1 MGQRLVVT
9 VKSTGEDLCKM
20 YFHWSAYTI
29 SALMEVRDMM
39 AEFPMETNSKEDAIL
54 YFIRYCEEYGGGIDG
69 GMDSKE
75 WNYITNKYPK
85 YKFKSENINR
95 NRGLIAISEDGMDE
109 MQSWS
114 EGDIYINLDEMT
126 VHNELFLYYDDIDEY
141 NRELADREDES
152 ITLDEI
158 PEVGEIGDF
167 DLEDID
173 DVIANLEDI
182 PGYVCRNGNEIY
194 ELIA

>member
-9 VKSTGEDLCKM
+9 VKNTGEDLCKM

-75 WNYITNKYPK
+75 WNYITNKYPN

-126 VHNELFLYYDDIDEY
+126 VHNELFWYYDDIDEY

-152 ITLDEI
+152 ITLDKI
-158 PEVGEIGDF
+158 PEVGEICDF

-182 PGYVCRNGNEIY
+182 PGHVCRNGNEIY

>member
-1 MGQRLVVT
+1 MFKFIIKTENVDGIVITREFDTASCFLVACESDDIDV
-9 VKSTGEDLCKM
+9 
-20 YFHWSAYTI
+20 AI
-29 SALMEVRDMM
+29 SFDDPIV
-39 AEFPMETNSKEDAIL
+39 SVS
-54 YFIRYCEEYGGGIDG
+54 YGGIDG
-69 GMDSKE
+69 GMGSKE
-75 WNYITNKYPK
+75 WNYITNKYPN

-114 EGDIYINLDEMT
+114 EGDIYIDLDEMT
-126 VHNELFLYYDDIDEY
+126 VHNELFWYYDDIDEY
-141 NRELADREDES
+141 NRELADREDEP

-173 DVIANLEDI
+173 DVIANLENITD
-182 PGYVCRNGNEIY
+182 YVCRNGNEIY

>member
-75 WNYITNKYPK
+75 WNYITNKYPN

-95 NRGLIAISEDGMDE
+95 NRGLIAISEDGMYE

>member
-29 SALMEVRDMM
+29 SALMEVRNMM

-75 WNYITNKYPK
+75 WNYITNKYPN

>member
-9 VKSTGEDLCKM
+9 VRSMGEDLCKM

-29 SALMEVRDMM
+29 PALMEVRDMM
-39 AEFPMETNSKEDAIL
+39 AEFPMETKSKDEAIL
-54 YFIRYCEEYGGGIDG
+54 YFIRYCEKNGGGISDG
-69 GMDSKE
+69 YGGKE
-75 WNYITNKYPK
+75 WNYITEKYPNE
-85 YKFKSENINR
+85 KFKVDGISR
-95 NRGLIAISEDGMDE
+95 NNGLIGISEEKMDSI
-109 MQSWS
+109 QSWS
-114 EGDIYINLDEMT
+114 EGDIIIDLDEMT
-126 VHNELFLYYDDIDEY
+126 VHNEVFWFYDGIDAY
-141 NRELADREDES
+141 NEELVDREDELA
-152 ITLDEI
+152 TLDDI

>member
-9 VKSTGEDLCKM
+9 VKSTGEDLCKI

-69 GMDSKE
+69 GMDGKE
-75 WNYITNKYPK
+75 WNYITNKYPN

-126 VHNELFLYYDDIDEY
+126 VHNELFWYYDDIDEY

-158 PEVGEIGDF
+158 PEVGEICDF

-173 DVIANLEDI
+173 DVIANLKDI
-182 PGYVCRNGNEIY
+182 PGYVCRNGNKIY

>member
-29 SALMEVRDMM
+29 SALIEVRDMM
-39 AEFPMETNSKEDAIL
+39 AEFQMETNSKEDAIL

-69 GMDSKE
+69 GMDGKE
-75 WNYITNKYPK
+75 WNYITNKYPH

-114 EGDIYINLDEMT
+114 EGDIYINLDKMT
-126 VHNELFLYYDDIDEY
+126 VHNELFWYYDDIDEY

-152 ITLDEI
+152 ITLDKI
-158 PEVGEIGDF
+158 PEVGEICDF

-182 PGYVCRNGNEIY
+182 PGHVCRNGNEIY

>member
-75 WNYITNKYPK
+75 WNYITNKYPN

-158 PEVGEIGDF
+158 PEIGEIGDF

>member
-29 SALMEVRDMM
+29 SALIEVRDMM

-75 WNYITNKYPK
+75 WNYITNKYPN

>member
-9 VKSTGEDLCKM
+9 VRSMGEDLCKM

-29 SALMEVRDMM
+29 PALMEVRDMM
-39 AEFPMETNSKEDAIL
+39 AEFPMETKSKDEVIL
-54 YFIRYCEEYGGGIDG
+54 YFIRYCEKNGGGISDG
-69 GMDSKE
+69 YGGKE
-75 WNYITNKYPK
+75 WNYITEKYPNE
-85 YKFKSENINR
+85 KFKVDGISR
-95 NRGLIAISEDGMDE
+95 NNGLIGISEEKMDSI
-109 MQSWS
+109 QSWS
-114 EGDIYINLDEMT
+114 EGDIIIALDEMT
-126 VHNELFLYYDDIDEY
+126 VHNEVFWFYDGIDAY
-141 NRELADREDES
+141 NEELVDREDELT
-152 ITLDEI
+152 TLDDI

>member
-69 GMDSKE
+69 GMGSKE
-75 WNYITNKYPK
+75 WNYITNKYPN

>member
-75 WNYITNKYPK
+75 WNYITNKYPN

-126 VHNELFLYYDDIDEY
+126 VHNELFWYYDDIDEY
-141 NRELADREDES
+141 NRELADRENES

-158 PEVGEIGDF
+158 PEVGEICDF

-182 PGYVCRNGNEIY
+182 PGHVCRNGNEIY

>member
-9 VKSTGEDLCKM
+9 IKSTGEDLCKM

-39 AEFPMETNSKEDAIL
+39 EEFPIETKSKEDAIL

-69 GMDSKE
+69 GMGSKE
-75 WNYITNKYPK
+75 WNYITNKYPN

-114 EGDIYINLDEMT
+114 EGDIYIDLDEMT
-126 VHNELFLYYDDIDEY
+126 VHNELFWYYDDIDEY
-141 NRELADREDES
+141 NRELADREDEP
-152 ITLDEI
+152 ITLDKI

-173 DVIANLEDI
+173 DVIANLENITD
-182 PGYVCRNGNEIY
+182 YVCRNGNEIY

>member
-9 VKSTGEDLCKM
+9 VKGTGEDLCKM

-39 AEFPMETNSKEDAIL
+39 AEFPMEINSKEDAIF

-75 WNYITNKYPK
+75 WNYITNKYPN

-126 VHNELFLYYDDIDEY
+126 VHNELFWYYDDIDEY
-141 NRELADREDES
+141 NRELADREDEP

-158 PEVGEIGDF
+158 PEVGEICDF

-173 DVIANLEDI
+173 DVIANLKDI

>member
-29 SALMEVRDMM
+29 SALIEVRDMM
-39 AEFPMETNSKEDAIL
+39 AEFQMETNSKEDAIL

-75 WNYITNKYPK
+75 WNYITNKYPN

-158 PEVGEIGDF
+158 PEIGEIGDF

>member
-29 SALMEVRDMM
+29 SALIEVRDMM
-39 AEFPMETNSKEDAIL
+39 AEFQMETNSKEDAIL

-69 GMDSKE
+69 GMDGKE
-75 WNYITNKYPK
+75 WNYITNKYPN

-126 VHNELFLYYDDIDEY
+126 VHNELFWYYDDIDEY

-152 ITLDEI
+152 ITLNKI
-158 PEVGEIGDF
+158 PEVGEICDF

-182 PGYVCRNGNEIY
+182 PGHVCRNGNEIY

>member
-54 YFIRYCEEYGGGIDG
+54 YFIRYCEEYGGGLDG
-69 GMDSKE
+69 GMDGKE
-75 WNYITNKYPK
+75 WNYITNKYPN

-126 VHNELFLYYDDIDEY
+126 VHNELFWYYDDIDEY

-158 PEVGEIGDF
+158 PEVGEICDF

-182 PGYVCRNGNEIY
+182 PGHVCRNGNEIY

>member
-1 MGQRLVVT
+1 
-9 VKSTGEDLCKM
+9 
-20 YFHWSAYTI
+20 
-29 SALMEVRDMM
+29 
-39 AEFPMETNSKEDAIL
+39 
-54 YFIRYCEEYGGGIDG
+54 
-69 GMDSKE
+69 
-75 WNYITNKYPK
+75 
-85 YKFKSENINR
+85 
-95 NRGLIAISEDGMDE
+95 

-141 NRELADREDES
+141 NREMADREDES

>member
-9 VKSTGEDLCKM
+9 IKSTGEDLCKM

-39 AEFPMETNSKEDAIL
+39 EEFPIETKSKEDVIL

-69 GMDSKE
+69 GMGSKE
-75 WNYITNKYPK
+75 WNYITNKYPN

-114 EGDIYINLDEMT
+114 EGDIYIDLDEMT
-126 VHNELFLYYDDIDEY
+126 VHNELFWYYDDIDEY
-141 NRELADREDES
+141 NRELADREDEP
-152 ITLDEI
+152 ITLDKI

-173 DVIANLEDI
+173 DVIANLENITD
-182 PGYVCRNGNEIY
+182 YVCRNGNEIY

>member
-75 WNYITNKYPK
+75 WNYIANKYPN

>member
-29 SALMEVRDMM
+29 SALIEVRDMM
-39 AEFPMETNSKEDAIL
+39 AEFQMETNSKEDAIL

-69 GMDSKE
+69 GMDGKE
-75 WNYITNKYPK
+75 WNYITNKYPN

-126 VHNELFLYYDDIDEY
+126 VHNELFWYYDDIDEY

-152 ITLDEI
+152 ITLDKI
-158 PEVGEIGDF
+158 PEVGEICDF

-182 PGYVCRNGNEIY
+182 PGHVCRNGNEIY

>member
-75 WNYITNKYPK
+75 WNYITNKYPN

-173 DVIANLEDI
+173 DVIANLEDT

>member
-39 AEFPMETNSKEDAIL
+39 EEFPIETKSKEDAIL

-69 GMDSKE
+69 GMGSKE
-75 WNYITNKYPK
+75 WNYITNKYPN

-114 EGDIYINLDEMT
+114 EGDIYIDLDEMT
-126 VHNELFLYYDDIDEY
+126 VHNELFWYYDDIDEY
-141 NRELADREDES
+141 NRELADREDEP
-152 ITLDEI
+152 ITLDKI

-173 DVIANLEDI
+173 DVIANLENITD
-182 PGYVCRNGNEIY
+182 YVCRNGNEIY

>member
-9 VKSTGEDLCKM
+9 VRSMGEDLCKM

-29 SALMEVRDMM
+29 PALMEVRDMM
-39 AEFPMETNSKEDAIL
+39 AEFPMETKSKDEAIL
-54 YFIRYCEEYGGGIDG
+54 YFIRYCEKNGGGISDG
-69 GMDSKE
+69 YGGKE
-75 WNYITNKYPK
+75 WNYITEKYPNE
-85 YKFKSENINR
+85 KFKVDGISR
-95 NRGLIAISEDGMDE
+95 NNGLIGISEEKMDSI
-109 MQSWS
+109 QSWS
-114 EGDIYINLDEMT
+114 EGDIIIALDEMT
-126 VHNELFLYYDDIDEY
+126 VHNEVFWFYDGIDAY
-141 NRELADREDES
+141 NEELVDREDELA
-152 ITLDEI
+152 TLDDI

>member
-39 AEFPMETNSKEDAIL
+39 EEFPIETKSKEDAIL

-69 GMDSKE
+69 GMGSKE
-75 WNYITNKYPK
+75 WNYITNKYPN

-114 EGDIYINLDEMT
+114 EGDIYIDLDEMT
-126 VHNELFLYYDDIDEY
+126 VHNELFWYYDDIDEY

-152 ITLDEI
+152 ISLDEI
-158 PEVGEIGDF
+158 PEVGEICDF
-167 DLEDID
+167 DLEGID
-173 DVIANLEDI
+173 DVIANLENITD
-182 PGYVCRNGNEIY
+182 YVCRNGNEIY

>member
-39 AEFPMETNSKEDAIL
+39 AEFPMETNSKEDVIL

-69 GMDSKE
+69 GMYSKE
-75 WNYITNKYPK
+75 WNYITNKYPN

-95 NRGLIAISEDGMDE
+95 NRGLIAISEDGMDK

>member
-1 MGQRLVVT
+1 MGQRLIVT
-9 VKSTGEDLCKM
+9 VKSMGEDLCKM

-39 AEFPMETNSKEDAIL
+39 AEFPMETKSKEDAIL
-54 YFIRYCEEYGGGIDG
+54 YFVRYCEKYGGGIDG

-75 WNYITNKYPK
+75 WDYITNKYPN

-95 NRGLIAISEDGMDE
+95 NRGLIAISENGMDE

-126 VHNELFLYYDDIDEY
+126 VHNEVFWYYDNIDKY
-141 NRELADREDES
+141 NQELIDREDEP
-152 ITLDEI
+152 ITLDKI

-167 DLEDID
+167 DLEDIN
-173 DVIANLEDI
+173 DVIVNLEDI

>member
-75 WNYITNKYPK
+75 WNYITNKYPN

>member
-69 GMDSKE
+69 GMDGKE
-75 WNYITNKYPK
+75 WNYITNKYPN

-126 VHNELFLYYDDIDEY
+126 VYNELFWYYDDIDEY

-158 PEVGEIGDF
+158 PEVGEICDF

>member
-75 WNYITNKYPK
+75 WNYITNKYPN

-95 NRGLIAISEDGMDE
+95 NRGLIVISEDGMDE